1 MAFRRIVFHPFSL
14 CVFFSFFI
22 FSCTKIDSTKI
33 GQGLI
38 PPIDGV
44 NTRDTFF
51 DVTSSM
57 FKNLNDTFTVYRS
70 DIHALGVINN
80 DPLFGSTDAQLN
92 IQIKPPAFPY
102 YFQKSKDSLV
112 LDSVVLV
119 LAWYS
124 NWGDTLTPI
133 QLQVHEID
141 HNAPFRHDSTYTNYQ
156 QFATTGPSLV
166 HGGSKTI
173 YPTSIKYVDTLKT
186 YHEAISNQIRI
197 RLDDNF
203 GKRFL
208 NIYDSVAGNTVSGA
222 YASDSAFN
230 TYFRGLNIKAIS
242 GNALME
248 VSLSDTNTKMAF
260 YYKVKQPDN
269 SLKDSAVRYF
279 RFNFISSASSNYI
292 KRNIGSGS
300 YNQALNNPA
309 ADSLIYM
316 QASPGHKAFLQIP
329 GVSGMRNI
337 IVHRA
342 ELLLSQVQPFNAYQP
357 FDKFF
362 SPPNLFLAAYSTD
375 SSRAFAIPYDV
386 ELSSYGITNLS
397 LFGGFP
403 LKVYENGNF
412 SHYEYNFNITRYI
425 QSIVTQHATNHKLM
439 LYAPYFETINIAENS
454 TSRVP
459 ILTSAL
465 NYPGVGRV
473 LVGGGAYKSDASKR
487 ARVRIIFSEL

>member
-14 CVFFSFFI
+14 CVFFSLFI

-33 GQGLI
+33 GDGLI

-141 HNAPFRHDSTYTNYQ
+141 QNAPFRHDSTYTNYQ

-173 YPTSIKYVDTLKT
+173 YPTSIKFVDTLKT